1 MTFLKITL
9 HTSCLS
15 GLWLI
20 YFYNSIFLPL
30 TRLLCY
36 FCTDSQTATAA
47 SLKVDRNSVGLT
59 GLISIYGSL
68 LKSVGHAYYYARALP
83 DHLCTVITPFDTC
96 TVTSVK
102 WKLFTIILYLFFWK
116 YTYLCTWRGLWLR
129 KEVNQFRTDVA
140 VREVEHALQ
149 SQQHKILLLFSV
161 SANRNNGEVQLL
173 LNWLTSPEGST
184 LASSSHLEKQ
194 MESLTAQRAIKPI

>member
-1 MTFLKITL
+1 MCGPKRTGPPPTPEYDTVCACVCVWTYGQWSRKLLEPDVAVCGLYACFSRELYRCQHKWITESMTFLKITL

-20 YFYNSIFLPL
+20 YFYNIIFLHL
-30 TRLLCY
+30 THLLCY

-47 SLKVDRNSVGLT
+47 SLKLDRNSVGLT

-102 WKLFTIILYLFFWK
+102 WKVFTIILYLFFW
-116 YTYLCTWRGLWLR
+116 
-129 KEVNQFRTDVA
+129 
-140 VREVEHALQ
+140 
-149 SQQHKILLLFSV
+149 ILLKIHISV
-161 SANRNNGEVQLL
+161 HVKWFVIKERS
-173 LNWLTSPEGST
+173 
-184 LASSSHLEKQ
+184 
-194 MESLTAQRAIKPI
+194 ESVL

>member
-47 SLKVDRNSVGLT
+47 SLKLDRNSSRVNWLN
-59 GLISIYGSL
+59 IYL
-68 LKSVGHAYYYARALP
+68 
-83 DHLCTVITPFDTC
+83 
-96 TVTSVK
+96 
-102 WKLFTIILYLFFWK
+102 WKLIKERGPCLLLWKSFTGSSLHGYNPFWHLHSHISKMEAVYHYPLFFW
-116 YTYLCTWRGLWLR
+116 
-129 KEVNQFRTDVA
+129 
-140 VREVEHALQ
+140 
-149 SQQHKILLLFSV
+149 ILLKIHISVHVKGFVIKERSESVQNWCGCIFFCIFLYILFIDS
-161 SANRNNGEVQLL
+161 
-173 LNWLTSPEGST
+173 
-184 LASSSHLEKQ
+184 
-194 MESLTAQRAIKPI
+194 I

>member
-20 YFYNSIFLPL
+20 YFYNSIFLHL
-30 TRLLCY
+30 TRLLCH

-47 SLKVDRNSVGLT
+47 SLKLDRNSVGLT

-68 LKSVGHAYYYARALP
+68 LKSVGHAYYYARALS

-96 TVTSVK
+96 TVTSVT
-102 WKLFTIILYLFFWK
+102 WKVFTIILYLFFWILLK
-116 YTYLCTWRGLWLR
+116 IHISVRVKGFLWLR
-129 KEVNQFRTDVA
+129 KEVNQFCRLA
-140 VREVEHALQ
+140 VN
-149 SQQHKILLLFSV
+149 SS
-161 SANRNNGEVQLL
+161 
-173 LNWLTSPEGST
+173 EGSGT
-184 LASSSHLEKQ
+184 CA
-194 MESLTAQRAIKPI
+194 TITTG